1 MKDFEDTS
9 IDPALNSLTGRI
21 SSTQPM
27 KLIRLITPDNNA
39 RIEAMFQKVEN
50 VWLVEMVDYEVLEMR
65 IPASGEKLTGHYHL
79 DYSSGGPHKIGK
91 TQDISNLVE
100 RPLVKP
106 VADTSPKAVAEAR
119 RKALLGKRGR
129 Y

>member
-1 MKDFEDTS
+1 MDDFEDTP
-9 IDPALNSLTGRI
+9 IDPALHSLTGRI
-21 SSTQPM
+21 SSTEP
-27 KLIRLITPDNNA
+27 KFIRLITPDNNA
-39 RIEAMFQKVEN
+39 RINAMFQKIDG

-65 IPASGEKLTGHYHL
+65 ILASGEKLTGHYHL

-91 TQDISNLVE
+91 TQGLQVLE
-100 RPLVKP
+100 RPFVKIA
-106 VADTSPKAVAEAR
+106 ADTSPKAVAEAR